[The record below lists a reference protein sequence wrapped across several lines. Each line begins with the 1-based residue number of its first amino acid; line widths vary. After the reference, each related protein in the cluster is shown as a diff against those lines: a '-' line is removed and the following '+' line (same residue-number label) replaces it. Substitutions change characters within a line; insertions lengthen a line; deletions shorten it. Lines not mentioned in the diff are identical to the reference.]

1 MTKKKRATSNAVAIL
16 HKRYVKGNKRRL
28 ESLRRQREKLDIAG
42 QIYELRTRAGLTQKQ
57 LARMIGTTQSVIS
70 RLEDADYDGHSI
82 NILER
87 IAHALHCKIQVRLV
101 PEKATYAY
109 V

>member
-42 QIYELRTRAGLTQKQ
+42 QIYELRTEAGLTQKQ
-57 LARMIGTTQSVIS
+57 LAKMIGTTQSVIS

-87 IAHALHCKIQVRLV
+87 IARALNCKIEVRLV

>member
-1 MTKKKRATSNAVAIL
+1 MVKKKRATRNAVAIL
-16 HKRYVKGNKRRL
+16 HKRYIKGN
-28 ESLRRQREKLDIAG
+28 RRQLEFLQRERKKLGIAV
-42 QIYELRTRAGLTQKQ
+42 QIYQVRTRAGLTQKQ
-57 LARMIGTTQSVIS
+57 LARMIRTTQSVIS

-87 IAHALHCKIQVRLV
+87 IARALNCRIEVRLV
-101 PEKATYAY
+101 PEKTSYAY